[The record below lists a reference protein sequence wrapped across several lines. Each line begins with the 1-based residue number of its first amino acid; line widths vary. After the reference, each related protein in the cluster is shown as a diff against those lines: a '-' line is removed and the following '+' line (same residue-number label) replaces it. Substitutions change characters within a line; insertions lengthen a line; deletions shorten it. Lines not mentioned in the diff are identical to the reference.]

1 MLQGTLVVASGSP
14 PDVDEHG
21 PAVMPAA
28 FDASL
33 GFMLAAFI
41 AMVTTA
47 AIIRYMPQWNERL
60 AFLAAIC
67 TAAMA
72 IILLLQA

>member
-1 MLQGTLVVASGSP
+1 MLQRTRVVTSGSP
-14 PDVDEHG
+14 PDMDEHG
-21 PAVMPAA
+21 PAVMLAS

-41 AMVTTA
+41 AMVTAA
-47 AIIRYMPQWNERL
+47 AIIRYMSQWNERL

-67 TAAMA
+67 TAATA

>member
-1 MLQGTLVVASGSP
+1 ML
-14 PDVDEHG
+14 
-21 PAVMPAA
+21 AA

-33 GFMLAAFI
+33 GFMLASFI

-67 TAAMA
+67 TAATA